1 MFLFLGAAQYAFFY
15 SFFFFFFFSFF
26 FGSIIRTIGLK
37 IAPESP
43 LLPCT
48 PSKESRSSI
57 KHLMSRRLLVRSIS
71 GFKLLSRITLARPFR
86 AFPRHYS
93 DTATTAK
100 TNGTILR
107 KQLLSLKPI
116 SPSDS
121 LFISCTVF
129 NSEGNIIS
137 MSEKFSKWSFLTE
150 HSLFPRDLR
159 KIDNSSIDIIPT
171 IMCKPDCIVINLLH
185 IKALIERDKVYVFDT
200 TNPSAAAKLS
210 VLMYDLES
218 KLSSTK
224 NNSQFYEHRALESIF
239 INVMS
244 ALETDFKLH
253 SQICIQILND
263 LENEVNRLKLRHL
276 LIKSKDLTL
285 FYQKTL
291 LIRDLLDEL
300 LENDDDLANMYLTV
314 KKSPKD
320 NFSDLEMLIETY
332 YTQCDEYVQQ
342 SESLIQDI
350 KSTEE
355 IVNIILDANRNSLM
369 LLELKVTIYTLGFT
383 VASVLPAFYGMNLK
397 NFIEESEWGFTSVVA
412 FSIMSALYIT
422 KKNFNSL
429 RSVTKMTMYPNS
441 TTNPNSFPKTSI
453 STSVSSK
460 LRKRR
465 NWWKLTRQRLA
476 ILLYGSNYYNAAMS
490 NNKGNKGFL
499 KLKKFNMEND
509 LKSKQ
514 DRDMIWKWL
523 IEDKKN

>member
-1 MFLFLGAAQYAFFY
+1 MN
-15 SFFFFFFFSFF
+15 
-26 FGSIIRTIGLK
+26 
-37 IAPESP
+37 
-43 LLPCT
+43 
-48 PSKESRSSI
+48 
-57 KHLMSRRLLVRSIS
+57 RRLLVRSIS
-71 GFKLLSRITLARPFR
+71 CFQPLSRITFGRPNTPFLR
-86 AFPRHYS
+86 KYA
-93 DTATTAK
+93 DTSTAAN
-100 TNGTILR
+100 TNSTILR

-116 SPSDS
+116 SASDS

-129 NSEGNIIS
+129 NSKGNIIS
-137 MSEKFSKWSFLTE
+137 MSEKFPKWSFLTE

-171 IMCKPDCIVINLLH
+171 IMCKPNCIVINLLH

-397 NFIEESEWGFTSVVA
+397 NFIEESEWGFTSVVV
-412 FSIMSALYIT
+412 FSIVSALYIT

-441 TTNPNSFPKTSI
+441 PANSSVYPKTSASI
-453 STSVSSK
+453 ALTNK
-460 LRKRR
+460 LKRR
-465 NWWKLTRQRLA
+465 RKWWKSTKQRLGV
-476 ILLYGSNYYNAAMS
+476 LLYGSSYINKANLS
-490 NNKGNKGFL
+490 NNKINKGFS
-499 KLKKFNMEND
+499 KVKKFNMEND
-509 LKSKQ
+509 IKNKQ
-514 DRDMIWKWL
+514 NRDMIWKWL